1 MKAVTKDEFFSTVE
15 GLMYHMVINAG
26 TPESIYVDSDNNL
39 VAKATWGYPETLY
52 EVAQ

>member
-26 TPESIYVDSDNNL
+26 MPESIYIDSGNNL
-39 VAKATWGYPETLY
+39 VAKATWSYPETVY

>member
-26 TPESIYVDSDNNL
+26 TPESIYIYSGNNL
-39 VAKATWGYPETLY
+39 VAKATWSYPETVY

>member
-15 GLMYHMVINAG
+15 GLMYNMVINAG
-26 TPESIYVDSDNNL
+26 TPESIYIDSGNNL
-39 VAKATWGYPETLY
+39 VAKATWSYPETVY

>member
-26 TPESIYVDSDNNL
+26 TPESIYIDSGNNL
-39 VAKATWGYPETLY
+39 VAKATWSYLETVY

>member
-26 TPESIYVDSDNNL
+26 TQESIYIDSGNNL
-39 VAKATWGYPETLY
+39 VAKATWSYPETVY